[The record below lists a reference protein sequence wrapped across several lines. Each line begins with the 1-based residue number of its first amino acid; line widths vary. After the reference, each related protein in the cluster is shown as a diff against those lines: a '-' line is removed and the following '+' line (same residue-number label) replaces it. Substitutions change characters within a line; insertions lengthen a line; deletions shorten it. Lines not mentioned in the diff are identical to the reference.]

1 MSVLFLH
8 VLAGLLA
15 GSGFRAQT
23 LLTLVWLVLIE
34 AVACGAVRGAVAG
47 AVWLLANEAA
57 LQAGY
62 LGGIYLRSLL
72 ERRGNS
78 VAAQSGRP
86 L

>member
-8 VLAGLLA
+8 FLVGLSA
-15 GSGFRAQT
+15 GSAFRAQT
-23 LLTLVWLVLIE
+23 LLTLVWLVLVE
-34 AVACGAVRGAVAG
+34 AAACGVVRGLAAG

-78 VAAQSGRP
+78 VTAQSGRS

>member
-8 VLAGLLA
+8 VLVGLLA

-23 LLTLVWLVLIE
+23 LLTLVWLVLVE
-34 AVACGAVRGAVAG
+34 AVVCAALRGVAAG
-47 AVWLLANEAA
+47 AVWLLANQAA

-62 LGGIYLRSLL
+62 IGGICLRSLS

-78 VAAQSGRP
+78 VTAQPGRP